1 MTVSLASVT
10 PIPGDA
16 SEEIKQW
23 IMELAGEV
31 GSEMD
36 NAEREII
43 TQIKVGA
50 DRSVGDVQ
58 LKLSLTITAS
68 SGSDRDE
75 SDAPRRRKR

>member
-31 GSEMD
+31 GAEMD
-36 NAEREII
+36 NAEREIF

-58 LKLSLTITAS
+58 LRLSLTISAS
-68 SGSDRDE
+68 SASDRE
-75 SDAPRRRKR
+75 EADAPRRRRK

>member
-31 GSEMD
+31 AAELD
-36 NAEREII
+36 NADREII
-43 TQIKVGA
+43 TQVKVGA
-50 DRSVGDVQ
+50 ERDLGQLQ
-58 LKLSLTITAS
+58 LKLSLVITAQS
-68 SGSDRDE
+68 NEARDE
-75 SDAPRRRKR
+75 DQAPRRHKR